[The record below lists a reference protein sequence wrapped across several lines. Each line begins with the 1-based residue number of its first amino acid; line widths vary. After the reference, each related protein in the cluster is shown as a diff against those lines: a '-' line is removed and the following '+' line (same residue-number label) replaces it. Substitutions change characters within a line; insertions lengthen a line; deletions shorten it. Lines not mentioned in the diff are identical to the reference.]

1 MLLTDRQRKFVDAY
15 ALSANA
21 ADAARKAGYSEHTA
35 RQQGARLLS
44 NANVISALQEQKNR
58 YACELGVSKGQVI
71 GQIVE
76 AIQMGRAQ
84 ERPEVLIQGAVALA
98 KLCGFFEPLRVAADA
113 PEGLAAEVLS
123 RRFAAMSDAELYAL
137 ASEGSR

>member
-1 MLLTDRQRKFVDAY
+1 
-15 ALSANA
+15 
-21 ADAARKAGYSEHTA
+21 
-35 RQQGARLLS
+35 
-44 NANVISALQEQKNR
+44 
-58 YACELGVSKGQVI
+58 LGVSKGQVI